1 MTEKKPGGIMVPPSG
16 GVMRETILR
25 LKLITR
31 LMGDKR
37 VNFFLKILPVASL
50 GYLFFPFDLVSVFP
64 AISALDDIAIVGLGA
79 YLFVELCPQD
89 LVQEHMQALA
99 SNVSST
105 PSSDDVV
112 DAESH
117 DISDK

>member
-1 MTEKKPGGIMVPPSG
+1 V
-16 GVMRETILR
+16 
-25 LKLITR
+25 
-31 LMGDKR
+31 
-37 VNFFLKILPVASL
+37 
-50 GYLFFPFDLVSVFP
+50 
-64 AISALDDIAIVGLGA
+64 SALDDIAIVGLGA

-89 LVQEHMQALA
+89 VVQEHMQALT

-112 DAESH
+112 DAESQ